1 MKKNVFRIFAL
12 TLTVIMLAVPVL
24 AATPSVTQSGTTIVP
39 SVTQNGTAIVPSATQ
54 KGTAIVPSAAKE
66 NTAIAEGSLVIVDKD
81 NKTVKEVPAD
91 ALTLV
96 SFVDRAKAD
105 ADVAK
110 TLEAAYKQLTE
121 AKSLADVAPDFA
133 DALKETDKDLK
144 AEDMTVLDLVDIV
157 LKDEFAKILNEE
169 GNRMALTFK
178 MNIEKDETMLVL
190 HNFEADKWETIYGED
205 VTVNDNGTVTVVFE
219 SLSPVAFVVKA
230 N

>member
-1 MKKNVFRIFAL
+1 MKKNIFRILAM
-12 TLTVIMLAVPVL
+12 TLTVAMLAVPVL
-24 AATPSVTQSGTTIVP
+24 AATPSVTQNGTTLVP
-39 SVTQNGTAIVPSATQ
+39 SVSQNGTALVPSASQET
-54 KGTAIVPSAAKE
+54 
-66 NTAIAEGSLVIVDKD
+66 TAIADGAIVILDKD
-81 NKTVKEVPAD
+81 DKTVKEVPAD
-91 ALTLV
+91 AVTLV

-133 DALKETDKDLK
+133 DALKATDEKLK
-144 AEDMTVLDLVDIV
+144 AEDMTVLDLVDVV
-157 LKDEFAKILNEE
+157 LKDEYAKVLAEE
-169 GNRMALTFK
+169 GNHVALTFK

-190 HNFEADKWETIYGED
+190 HNYEADKWETIFGD
-205 VTVNDNGTVTVVFE
+205 NVTVNDNGTVTVVFE

>member
-12 TLTVIMLAVPVL
+12 TLAVIMLTVPVL
-24 AATPSVTQSGTTIVP
+24 AATPSVTQKGTTVVP
-39 SVTQNGTAIVPSATQ
+39 SVSQKGTALVPSATQ
-54 KGTAIVPSAAKE
+54 E
-66 NTAIAEGSLVIVDKD
+66 NTTIADGVLNILDKD
-81 NKTVKEVPAD
+81 NKSIKEVPAD

-110 TLEAAYKQLTE
+110 ALEAAYKQLTE

-144 AEDMTVLDLVDIV
+144 AEDMVVLDLVDIV
-157 LKDEFAKILNEE
+157 LSDEYAKLLKEE
-169 GNRMALTFK
+169 GNHLALTFK
-178 MNIEKDETMLVL
+178 MNIDKDETMLVL
-190 HNFEADKWETIYGED
+190 HNYEADKWETIYGEQ
-205 VTVNDNGTVTVVFE
+205 VTMNDNGTVTVDFE
-219 SLSPVAFVVKA
+219 SLSPVAFVVKG

>member
-1 MKKNVFRIFAL
+1 MKKNIFRIFAM
-12 TLTVIMLAVPVL
+12 TLTVAMLAVPVL
-24 AATPSVTQSGTTIVP
+24 AATPSVTQNGTTLVP
-39 SVTQNGTAIVPSATQ
+39 SVSQNGTALVPSASQET
-54 KGTAIVPSAAKE
+54 
-66 NTAIAEGSLVIVDKD
+66 TAIADGAIVILDKD
-81 NKTVKEVPAD
+81 DKTVKEVPAD
-91 ALTLV
+91 AVTLV

-133 DALKETDKDLK
+133 DALKATDEKLK
-144 AEDMTVLDLVDIV
+144 AEDMTVLDLVDVV
-157 LKDEFAKILNEE
+157 LKDEYAKVLAEE
-169 GNRMALTFK
+169 GNHVALTFK

-190 HNFEADKWETIYGED
+190 HNYEADKWETIFGD
-205 VTVNDNGTVTVVFE
+205 NVTVNDNGTVTVVFE

>member
-12 TLTVIMLAVPVL
+12 TLAVIMLTVPVL
-24 AATPSVTQSGTTIVP
+24 AATPSVTQNGTTVVP
-39 SVTQNGTAIVPSATQ
+39 SVSQKGTALVPSATQ
-54 KGTAIVPSAAKE
+54 E
-66 NTAIAEGSLVIVDKD
+66 NTTIADGVLNILDKD
-81 NKTVKEVPAD
+81 NKSIKEIPAD

-144 AEDMTVLDLVDIV
+144 AEDMVVLDLVDIV
-157 LKDEFAKILNEE
+157 LSDEYAKLLKEE
-169 GNRMALTFK
+169 GNHIALTFK
-178 MNIEKDETMLVL
+178 MNIDKDETMLVL
-190 HNFEADKWETIYGED
+190 HNYEADKWETIYGD
-205 VTVNDNGTVTVVFE
+205 QVTMNDNGTVTVVFE
-219 SLSPVAFVVKA
+219 SLSPVAFVVKG

>member
-12 TLTVIMLAVPVL
+12 TLTVIMLTVPVL
-24 AATPSVTQSGTTIVP
+24 AATPSVTQNGTTVVP
-39 SVTQNGTAIVPSATQ
+39 SVSQKGTALVPSATQ
-54 KGTAIVPSAAKE
+54 E
-66 NTAIAEGSLVIVDKD
+66 NTTIADGVLNILDKD
-81 NKTVKEVPAD
+81 NKSIKEIPAD

-144 AEDMTVLDLVDIV
+144 AEDMVVLDLVDIV
-157 LKDEFAKILNEE
+157 LSDEYAKLLKEE
-169 GNRMALTFK
+169 GNHIALTFK
-178 MNIEKDETMLVL
+178 MNIDKDETMLVL
-190 HNFEADKWETIYGED
+190 HNYEADKWETIYGD
-205 VTVNDNGTVTVVFE
+205 QVTMNDNGTVTVVFE
-219 SLSPVAFVVKA
+219 SLSPVAFVVKG

>member
-12 TLTVIMLAVPVL
+12 TLTVAMLAVPVL
-24 AATPSVTQSGTTIVP
+24 AATPSVTQNGTTLVP
-39 SVTQNGTAIVPSATQ
+39 SVTQNGTALVPSATQ
-54 KGTAIVPSAAKE
+54 ET
-66 NTAIAEGSLVIVDKD
+66 TAIADGAIVILDKD

-91 ALTLV
+91 AVTLV
-96 SFVDRAKAD
+96 SFVDRAEAD

-133 DALKETDKDLK
+133 DALKATDENLK
-144 AEDMTVLDLVDIV
+144 AEDMTVLDLVDVV
-157 LKDEFAKILNEE
+157 LKDEYAKLLKEE
-169 GNRMALTFK
+169 GNHVALTFK

-190 HNFEADKWETIYGED
+190 HNYEADKWETIFGD
-205 VTVNDNGTVTVVFE
+205 NVTVNDNGTVTVVFE